1 MRRISPSAPRRPIAL
16 LLLVLV
22 TGACGAS
29 RAQAQD
35 AYGCVDELDDYEVS
49 RRTQAITRE
58 FREHR
63 RHARLFRFG
72 WASIFAVFAAA
83 EFAIVA
89 PRAEGAQRWNAYISG
104 VGAASALVQM
114 VALPMPE
121 VWAVRR
127 IERMPSDTP
136 DQRRAQLRYALDAL
150 ESAAN
155 ADRII
160 HSPLSHALAVVWS
173 LGWGTLLSM
182 KFDEP
187 LVAAMSFLGG
197 PVMNE
202 IRIFTAPNWAT
213 HAWVR
218 TRAGFCWD
226 RYVDDAPRETYWDEP
241 DTELT
246 LAPTFGGLSLH
257 LTF

>member
-1 MRRISPSAPRRPIAL
+1 MRRISPRVATRPIVT
-16 LLLVLV
+16 LLLVLAAS
-22 TGACGAS
+22 GCGAS

-35 AYGCVDELDDYEVS
+35 AHGCVDELDDDEVT

-72 WASIFAVFAAA
+72 WTSVFAVFATA
-83 EFAIVA
+83 EFAILG

-114 VALPMPE
+114 IALPMPE

-127 IERMPSDTP
+127 IERMPSDTAE
-136 DQRRAQLRYALDAL
+136 QRRTQLRYALRQL

-160 HSPLSHALAVVWS
+160 HSPLSHALAGVWS
-173 LGWGTLLSM
+173 LGWGTLLSV
-182 KFDEP
+182 KFDDP
-187 LVAAMSFLGG
+187 IVAAMSFLGG

-226 RYVDDAPRETYWDEP
+226 RYVDDSPRETYWDEP
-241 DTELT
+241 ETALT